1 MNKVLDTMQEEALPR
16 VNELRR
22 FIRVMLNRAVVVF
35 GVIIIG
41 AVIVCAIFAP
51 IVAPYD
57 PMLRTWIM
65 FCNRPT
71 SSISWAAIPLAEI
84 P

>member
-1 MNKVLDTMQEEALPR
+1 MQEEALPR

-57 PMLRTWIM
+57 PDAQNLDNVLQPPSIKHLLSSLRHQ
-65 FCNRPT
+65 
-71 SSISWAAIPLAEI
+71 SVPLLG
-84 P
+84 